1 MTSPRKRGRP
11 RSTGSLECGRCHHM
25 VPKIRA
31 RWPDGPVC
39 GPCFTAAARNYGR
52 CAFCGADRLLPGR
65 SADGHDICRDCAGI
79 TTCLTCDNCGREA
92 ERLRGGNCARCL
104 VSQQLEQLLKP
115 HSPPDM
121 RIKRLIVELAAVPR
135 PESILTWMRNADT
148 ANLLAQ
154 IGTRE
159 LPLSHAAFD
168 ALPPSRNVEHLRE
181 ILVHHRMMPSRGDP
195 IMVRF
200 EAWVDHRLK
209 SLEEKPVIH
218 APIEQY
224 ARWHHLRRLREPSQR
239 PRNMANAIGFAKQQI
254 TEATKFLRWLL
265 DEHGTAVDD
274 LRQEHVDSYL
284 SEGPTTRAAVRNFV
298 RWRAAAGIAGPFETR
313 HRTAAH
319 TPLMTSARRLT
330 LIKTT
335 IEADHVVPS
344 ARIAGL
350 ILLLYGVPVSRIAEL
365 TVDDIDASV
374 DGTTIKVGDLPA
386 PIPGA
391 LLPLFHEFLN
401 ARTRGTMNHGSRWL
415 FPGLNAGQH
424 TSEQVLMKQLRG
436 LGIDIKA
443 ARNGALHDLIKEI
456 DPASLA
462 DLLGYTANTLNLHAA
477 RAAVPMATYPAIGAL
492 RRTGSPMRDSFKGSA
507 AEGIRLPNRR

>member
-1 MTSPRKRGRP
+1 
-11 RSTGSLECGRCHHM
+11 
-25 VPKIRA
+25 
-31 RWPDGPVC
+31 
-39 GPCFTAAARNYGR
+39 
-52 CAFCGADRLLPGR
+52 
-65 SADGHDICRDCAGI
+65 
-79 TTCLTCDNCGREA
+79 
-92 ERLRGGNCARCL
+92 
-104 VSQQLEQLLKP
+104 
-115 HSPPDM
+115 M

-154 IGTRE
+154 VGARE
-159 LPLSHAAFD
+159 LQLSHAAFD

-181 ILVHHRMMPSRGDP
+181 MLVHHRMMPSRGDP

-200 EAWVDHRLK
+200 EAWVDQRLK
-209 SLEEKPVIH
+209 SLVNTPVIH

-239 PRNMANAIGFAKQQI
+239 PRNMANATGFAKQQI

-274 LRQEHVDSYL
+274 LRQDQIDSYL

-298 RWRAAAGIAGPFETR
+298 RWRAAAGIAGRFETR
-313 HRTAAH
+313 YRTAAH
-319 TPLMTSARRLT
+319 TPLMTSARRLA
-330 LIKTT
+330 LIKTM
-335 IEADHVVPS
+335 IEADHIVPS

-365 TVDDIDASV
+365 TVDDIEAGA
-374 DGTTIKVGDLPA
+374 DGTSIKVGALAA
-386 PIPGA
+386 PIPRA
-391 LLPLFHEFLN
+391 LLPLLHDYLN
-401 ARTRGTMNHGSRWL
+401 ARKRGTMNHGCRWL

-424 TSEQVLMKQLRG
+424 TTEQTLMQQLRG

-462 DLLGYTANTLNLHAA
+462 DLLGYTANTLNIHAA

-492 RRTGSPMRDSFKGSA
+492 RSGSPASNSSKYLAVEPISP
-507 AEGIRLPNRR
+507 PNPR